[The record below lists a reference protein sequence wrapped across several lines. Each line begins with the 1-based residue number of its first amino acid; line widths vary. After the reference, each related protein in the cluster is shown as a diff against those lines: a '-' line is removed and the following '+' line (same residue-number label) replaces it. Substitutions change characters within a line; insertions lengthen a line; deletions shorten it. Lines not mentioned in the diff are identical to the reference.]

1 MKLYL
6 VSMAD
11 MTLLPGKFLYV
22 GITSDDIVVGI
33 TSEDIVVGVTSGN
46 FCLSLN
52 PPRCN
57 KEGRKSDDHRFRLMS
72 MECKNVLGFLVSSA
86 AEPTKSRSVPSS
98 SNVRQR

>member
-1 MKLYL
+1 MDYYL

-11 MTLLPGKFLYV
+11 MTLPPGKVLF
-22 GITSDDIVVGI
+22 DDIVVGI
-33 TSEDIVVGVTSGN
+33 TSDN
-46 FCLSLN
+46 FLSLNLN